1 MSNNYNEYCMKFSNE
16 EIEEYLIN
24 SILEKG
30 IDKSK
35 IRRLSEEGE
44 EIAANSSK
52 ETIETVV
59 FDGDEENLFITF
71 YGIHT
76 SIFVK
81 DYEIMFIDEK
91 SKGVYTESDVYNNV
105 VYAGNLRDMIHE
117 EILSMFVKIIDYF
130 CDADDIR
137 IEQGD
142 ISKNEQYVITRYIV
156 PHDYIIKVKNNRKDV
171 EKAVCANI
179 IINVNM

>member
-1 MSNNYNEYCMKFSNE
+1 MKFSNE

-81 DYEIMFIDEK
+81 DYEINKLASHSEIRALDEAIKARRAAGLRVSEKILDEMYIYNID
-91 SKGVYTESDVYNNV
+91 
-105 VYAGNLRDMIHE
+105 LR
-117 EILSMFVKIIDYF
+117 
-130 CDADDIR
+130 AARR
-137 IEQGD
+137 IKQLLP
-142 ISKNEQYVITRYIV
+142 KCRCPNCQVIT
-156 PHDYIIKVKNNRKDV
+156 DG
-171 EKAVCANI
+171 
-179 IINVNM
+179 INTLIHK

>member
-16 EIEEYLIN
+16 EIEKHLIS

-35 IRRLSEEGE
+35 IRRLSEDGE
-44 EIAANSSK
+44 ELDENSI
-52 ETIETVV
+52 ETIETIV
-59 FDGDEENLFITF
+59 FDGDDENLFITF

-105 VYAGNLRDMIHE
+105 IYAGNLRELTHE
-117 EILSMFVKIIDYF
+117 EILDMFVKIIDYF
-130 CDADDIR
+130 CNADEII
-137 IEQGD
+137 IEQGE
-142 ISKNEQYVITRYIV
+142 ISKNEQYVITRYII
-156 PHDYIIKVKNNRKDV
+156 PHEYVIKVKNNRKDV
-171 EKAVCANI
+171 EKVVYANI
-179 IINVNM
+179 SINVNV

>member
-16 EIEEYLIN
+16 EIEKYLIS

-30 IDKSK
+30 IDKSI
-35 IRRLSEEGE
+35 IRRLSEDGE
-44 EIAANSSK
+44 ELDENSI
-52 ETIETVV
+52 ETIETIV
-59 FDGDEENLFITF
+59 FDGDDENLFITF

-105 VYAGNLRDMIHE
+105 IYAGNLRELTHE
-117 EILSMFVKIIDYF
+117 EILDMFVKIVDYF
-130 CDADDIR
+130 CNADEII
-137 IEQGD
+137 IEQGE
-142 ISKNEQYVITRYIV
+142 ISKNEQYVITRYII
-156 PHDYIIKVKNNRKDV
+156 PHEYVIKVKNNRKDV
-171 EKAVCANI
+171 EKVVYANI
-179 IINVNM
+179 SINVNV

>member
-16 EIEEYLIN
+16 EIEKYLIS

-35 IRRLSEEGE
+35 IRRLSEDGE
-44 EIAANSSK
+44 ELDENSI
-52 ETIETVV
+52 ETIETIV
-59 FDGDEENLFITF
+59 FDGDDENLFITF

-105 VYAGNLRDMIHE
+105 IYAGNLRELTHE
-117 EILSMFVKIIDYF
+117 EILDMFVKIVDYF
-130 CDADDIR
+130 CNADEII
-137 IEQGD
+137 IEQGE
-142 ISKNEQYVITRYIV
+142 ISKNEQYVITRYII
-156 PHDYIIKVKNNRKDV
+156 PHEYVIKVKNNRKEV
-171 EKAVCANI
+171 EKVVYANI
-179 IINVNM
+179 SINVNV

>member
-59 FDGDEENLFITF
+59 FDGDEENLFIKF

-76 SIFVK
+76 SIFLK

-105 VYAGNLRDMIHE
+105 VYAGNLRDMTHG
-117 EILSMFVKIIDYF
+117 EILHMFAECIDYF
-130 CDADDIR
+130 CDADEVI
-137 IEQGD
+137 IEQGE

-156 PHDYIIKVKNNRKDV
+156 PHDYIIKVKNNRKDAG
-171 EKAVCANI
+171 KAVCANI